1 MERRRIAFRK
11 TVKYLLFFLI
21 LTVLYILQS
30 TPGFLSLFGIKP
42 IFVIPFCVVLAALND
57 EWQAFLIVILGGLYT
72 DLGSMRVAGYFTLM
86 LLFVCVASTV
96 SVKFFFKATPRNAYF
111 YSLVSMLVM
120 LLLDFLF
127 SYVMNGYRGL
137 LPLLFRNVLLLSR
150 YSSLFAIPFYYL
162 IDNINIMRSL
172 RVSER

>member
-1 MERRRIAFRK
+1 MERRRVIFRK
-11 TVKYLLFFLI
+11 TMKFLLFFLI

-30 TPGFLSLFGIKP
+30 TPGFLRFFGVKP
-42 IFVIPFCVVLAALND
+42 ILVIPFCVVLAALND
-57 EWQAFLIVILGGLYT
+57 DWTAFVIVVLGGLFT

-86 LLFVCVASTV
+86 LLFVCVASMI
-96 SVKFFFKATPRNAYF
+96 SVKFFFKATPRNAFF
-111 YSLVSMLVM
+111 YSFVSMLVM
-120 LLLDFLF
+120 LTLDFLF

-137 LPLLFRNVLLLSR
+137 WVVLLRNVVLLSR